1 MSLRAS
7 FSNRRRLLT
16 AVVLG
21 LMVLVMEAFV
31 ISIYS
36 SILYG
41 LRLYLAIAAA
51 LATAA
56 LVSAYIYITEPSL
69 HRGVYVIRA
78 EIIREEAED
87 DLDRA
92 ILSEIRRRGYVRPSA
107 VAIELG
113 TTAYEVIER
122 VHLLERRGVIRIT
135 SVELLRSDSA

>member
-78 EIIREEAED
+78 EIIREEAGD